1 MISKITLQIS
11 ADSTNKLFKDKGFCL
26 CFVFTADSSWLG
38 FSGGQAKWSFV
49 RSNYLSLK
57 LN

>member
-1 MISKITLQIS
+1 MIYKITLLIS
-11 ADSTNKLFKDKGFCL
+11 ADSTNKMFKDKGFSL
-26 CFVFTADSSWLG
+26 YFVVTADSSWLG

-49 RSNYLSLK
+49 RSNYLSLT